1 MIGATGT
8 VRTIGACTIGVAAKG
23 AFGKFVANRQ
33 IQFKII
39 LNVEIQF

>member
-8 VRTIGACTIGVAAKG
+8 VRTIGVAAKG